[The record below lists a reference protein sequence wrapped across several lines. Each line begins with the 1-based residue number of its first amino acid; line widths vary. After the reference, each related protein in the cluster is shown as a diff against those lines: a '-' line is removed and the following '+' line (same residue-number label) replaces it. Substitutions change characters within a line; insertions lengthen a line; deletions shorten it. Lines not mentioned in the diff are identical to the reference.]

1 MSSREEGG
9 DRWDGRRREWKKKG
23 GKQRQRQMEVR
34 SRERGGKEM
43 EGEWDWKG
51 SKQQLHESFLKRI
64 FHFVPLHLSVF
75 EL

>member
-9 DRWDGRRREWKKKG
+9 DRWDGRRRGWKKKG

-51 SKQQLHESFLKRI
+51 SEQQLHESFLKRI
-64 FHFVPLHLSVF
+64 FQFVPLHLSVF